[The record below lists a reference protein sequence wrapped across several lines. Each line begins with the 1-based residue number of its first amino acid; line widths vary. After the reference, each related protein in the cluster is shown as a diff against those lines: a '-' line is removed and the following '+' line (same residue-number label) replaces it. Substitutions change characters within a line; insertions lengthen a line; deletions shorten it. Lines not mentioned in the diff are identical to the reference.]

1 MCPLKLC
8 CRSGMIFLEWFQSLF
23 CCLQLTP
30 VGPAGRLGDKAV
42 LSSNKQEGKFFVCKC
57 VCKMRWKT
65 LIFEV
70 VYGQQFVRGTH
81 TQSSFQHGILFLSS
95 LIILAESRCMEL
107 RCERE
112 GNASEWATVLGR
124 DHQALP
130 GGSLCPSPPLKI

>member
-1 MCPLKLC
+1 MCVLLSSA
-8 CRSGMIFLEWFQSLF
+8 CRSGMIFLECFQSLF

-30 VGPAGRLGDKAV
+30 VGPAGRLGDEAV
-42 LSSNKQEGKFFVCKC
+42 LSSNKQAGKFFVCKC
-57 VCKMRWKT
+57 LEMRWKT
-65 LIFEV
+65 FIFEV

-95 LIILAESRCMEL
+95 LIILAESRCMKL

-112 GNASEWATVLGR
+112 GKRANGPQSSGR